1 MRRFR
6 VAGILVAAFAMAAMP
21 AHAGKGRLLATGG
34 ATSIEGAGGGGITP
48 WATLSSYAETGEW
61 GATVAYSE
69 AGVDDF
75 GLQVQGVSF
84 TYSNRVEVS
93 YARQQFGLDTIGGEL
108 EQDIWGA
115 KVRLAGDL
123 VYGDI
128 PQISVGLQHKR
139 NRTFALPQA
148 VGARADSGTDYYLSA
163 AKAWLNGPFART
175 WLANVTVRAT
185 RANQAGLLG
194 FGGDQGDSHELMAE
208 AAVAMFVN
216 RYWAIGAEY
225 RQKPDNLSFAGEHDW
240 HDLFVAWFP
249 NKTIGVVGAYT
260 NLKSIAGL
268 PDQKGWYLSL
278 QATF

>member
-1 MRRFR
+1 MTRLT
-6 VAGILVAAFAMAAMP
+6 VISCLLLSGILTVMP
-21 AHAGKGRLLATGG
+21 AQAGKGRLLATGG

-48 WATLSSYAETGEW
+48 WATLSSYAEADEW
-61 GATVAYSE
+61 GATLTYSA

-75 GLQVQGVSF
+75 GLRVQGVSV
-84 TYSNRVEVS
+84 TYGNRVEVS
-93 YARQQFGLDTIGGEL
+93 YARQQFDLDTIGGEL

-123 VYGDI
+123 IYGDM
-128 PQISVGLQHKR
+128 PQISLGVQHKR
-139 NRTFALPQA
+139 NRTFALPAA
-148 VGARADSGTDYYLSA
+148 VGARSDTGTDYYVSA
-163 AKAWLNGPFART
+163 GKAWLNGPFART
-175 WLANVTVRAT
+175 WLANMTLRAT
-185 RANQAGLLG
+185 KANQTGLLG

-216 RYWAIGAEY
+216 RYWAIGTEY
-225 RQKPDNLSFAGEHDW
+225 RQKPDNLGFAGEHDW
-240 HDLFVAWFP
+240 HDVFVAWFP
-249 NKTIGVVGAYT
+249 NKTVGVVGAYT